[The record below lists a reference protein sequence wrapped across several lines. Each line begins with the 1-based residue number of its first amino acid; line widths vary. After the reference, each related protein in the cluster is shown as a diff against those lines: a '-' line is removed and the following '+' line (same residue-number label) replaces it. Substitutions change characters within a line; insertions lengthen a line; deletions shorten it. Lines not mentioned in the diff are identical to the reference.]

1 MHHNRNGWGFFGGWG
16 VILYY
21 LAQQPGWYASWL
33 YINYIWFMLTLITLL
48 LGTKKGTLGK
58 RGEEKIHTQ
67 PEFYLFS
74 GLSGMGE
81 LPYTFHSA
89 LGGHSSL

>member
-1 MHHNRNGWGFFGGWG
+1 MKDTD
-16 VILYY
+16 V
-21 LAQQPGWYASWL
+21 
-33 YINYIWFMLTLITLL
+33 YI
-48 LGTKKGTLGK
+48 LGTKKGGPVEEGGGK
-58 RGEEKIHTQ
+58 THA

-74 GLSGMGE
+74 GLSSMGE